1 MPCLPNLLMETC
13 MSKGK
18 DPLEE
23 LRQPMTRPR
32 VREAWWVHIFA
43 FNYGF
48 LIEFYSYTGFIEHEI

>member
-1 MPCLPNLLMETC
+1 METC

-32 VREAWWVHIFA
+32 VREA
-43 FNYGF
+43 
-48 LIEFYSYTGFIEHEI
+48 